1 MIVRGKNPVCF
12 RKAQNIKDVALKCI
26 KYKVNT
32 CISERCL
39 TFPSIDSHLRME
51 RKALVRF
58 AALP

>member
-1 MIVRGKNPVCF
+1 MCF

-32 CISERCL
+32 CISKRCL

-58 AALP
+58 PALH